1 MTFKDIEIQNFF
13 SFGQEEKLDLSTPG
27 LYLVTGRN
35 MLTGAS
41 NGAGKSTVFHAV
53 EYALFGKVS
62 KSVNIAEMINEQIGK
77 NCRVSLGFNI
87 NGKDYWIDRFRKD
100 EEFGD
105 VIRVFDGARDEDHL
119 ISKAEKR
126 DTQEIIDKI
135 IKFNYKSFINAV
147 MMSQETI
154 DGFLE
159 AESWRK
165 KEIIENI
172 LQLNVITRYHW
183 FAQQKR
189 KLGKK
194 AVERFTYEVKTLS
207 NGLENVKKSMTD
219 YVESCRKQKDANAK
233 LVIELEKD
241 LKKINETDIEKER
254 ALITEAE
261 RLALLVEQ
269 KMVDY
274 QKIVDR
280 VVFLEKEKDN
290 YRSSREEYKDLT
302 KNNRKTIK
310 QLNQDIEKLNTSV
323 KDLQTTL
330 IKVEANPELCP
341 LCENAI
347 NVDKLEHW
355 KDDQN
360 EKINAFI
367 DSKDEKL
374 KLIESSQL
382 QIIGWETKDKDFET
396 GIEDCIKKIKDENKA
411 SVDLKKEYEAIIV
424 PRTMNLDEL
433 NELSKKKLEIE
444 VKLAELNS
452 KTFIDKEYLDKI
464 KQQGVE
470 TLRDLNARKRDLLA
484 AQKRFTILEWWE
496 DSLSSKKNSMKSW
509 CINNIIG
516 YFNARLKYYM
526 DRFFD
531 GTVSIQMDTE
541 LNEQVTYLDNERTVG
556 QFSGGEKRR
565 LNLAILFAL
574 NSLIKANLT
583 TKINIMFLDEVL
595 SNSLDDKGISTVL
608 ELLEE
613 LKDNKET
620 VFVIDHRDHF
630 KDYPSFESVVVHK
643 DKSGFSHIVKN

>member
-1 MTFKDIEIQNFF
+1 MTFKEIEIQNFF

-35 MLTGAS
+35 LLTGAS

-62 KSVNIAEMINEQIGK
+62 KDVNIAEMINEQVGK

-87 NGKDYWIDRFRKD
+87 NGKDYWIDRLRKD

-105 VIRVFDGARDEDHL
+105 VIRVFEGARDENHL

-183 FAQQKR
+183 FTQQKR

-194 AVERFTYEVKTLS
+194 AVERLTYEVKTLT

-219 YVESCRKQKDANAK
+219 YVESCRKQKEAVNK
-233 LVIELEKD
+233 QIENLERD
-241 LKKINETDIEKER
+241 LKKINETDIEKEQ

-261 RLALLVEQ
+261 RLANLVEQ
-269 KMVDY
+269 KMVDF
-274 QKIVDR
+274 QKIADGVATFER
-280 VVFLEKEKDN
+280 EKDT
-290 YRSSREEYKDLT
+290 YRSSREEYKDLI
-302 KNNRKTIK
+302 KSNRKTIK
-310 QLNQDIEKLNTSV
+310 QLNQDIEKIDISI
-323 KDLQTTL
+323 KDLETGL
-330 IKVEANPELCP
+330 NKVEANPELCP
-341 LCENAI
+341 LCENVI

-355 KDDQN
+355 KNEQDEKIHALVDSKN
-360 EKINAFI
+360 EKI
-367 DSKDEKL
+367 
-374 KLIESSQL
+374 KLIESTQL
-382 QIIGWETKDKDFET
+382 QISNWEAKDRDFENA
-396 GIEDCIKKIKDENKA
+396 IEEIIKKIKEENKN
-411 SVDLKKEYEAIIV
+411 STTLKKEYEAIVI
-424 PRTMNLDEL
+424 PKTMNQDEL
-433 NELSKKKLEIE
+433 NELSKKKMEIE
-444 VKLAELNS
+444 LKLSELNNKS
-452 KTFIDKEYLDKI
+452 FVDKEYLDKI

-470 TLRDLNARKRDLLA
+470 TLKELNNRKKDLAA

-531 GTVSIQMDTE
+531 GTVNIQMDTE
-541 LNEQVTYLDNERTVG
+541 LNEQVSYLDNERTVG

-630 KDYPSFESVVVHK
+630 KDYPSFESVVVQK
-643 DKSGFSHIVKN
+643 DKEGFSHIMRS